1 MSNTA
6 RRFNAVFGLAAVT
19 GLVTCDE
26 AILSFK
32 TVDAANAAVVKL
44 GLGRVSQAFTGAWL
58 VTMSRTEIESKIV
71 SLKAV
76 VR

>member
-1 MSNTA
+1 MSNYA

-19 GLVTCDE
+19 GLVTCEE

-32 TVDAANAAVVKL
+32 TMDAANAAVAKL
-44 GLGRVSQAFTGAWL
+44 GLGHVSQAFTGAWL
-58 VTMSRTEIESKIV
+58 VTMNRTAIEAKIV
-71 SLKAV
+71 ALKAV